1 MISNLHL
8 ASNNG
13 RSHTPDPM
21 IDPEGYHQFLDLQR
35 NKITQECI
43 DQMKMVY
50 DRTVNF
56 SQNLDS
62 AKGLALLGDPGIGK
76 TVQVE
81 NALRDSKASVEYK
94 KASTMSAIGFY
105 YALFYNRQPHR
116 ILVLDDFDLIHH
128 TQAVHIMSM
137 LKVATE
143 NTYKPRTVIW
153 DKQPTPYIIE
163 NNIPNQFEYWGNIIW
178 ITNESPESI
187 MKKPK
192 LRQHMGALVG
202 PDGRFQPIVLNW
214 TKEQKY
220 LWTIHLIKN
229 EGILGANCMKKK
241 GGYTQDIQDMVVEFL
256 TKEYTNLV
264 SISPRGACNIAD
276 DILNFPDSWRA
287 KTLSLNVFAWQGD
300 KK

>member
-1 MISNLHL
+1 MSVSLQIVDGG
-8 ASNNG
+8 AQNN
-13 RSHTPDPM
+13 TIDPM
-21 IDPEGYHQFLDLQR
+21 IDPERYMAALTRRR
-35 NKITQECI
+35 NEITTHCI

-128 TQAVHIMSM
+128 SQAVHIMSM

-153 DKQPTPYIIE
+153 DKQPTPYMIE
-163 NNIPNQFEYWGNIIW
+163 HNIPNQFEYWGNIIW

-229 EGILGANCMKKK
+229 EGILGANCMKKR
-241 GGYTQDIQDMVVEFL
+241 GGYSQEIQDTVVEFL
-256 TKEYTNLV
+256 KDEYENLV

-276 DILNFPDSWRA
+276 DILNFPDTWKS
-287 KTLSLNVFAWQGD
+287 KTLSLNVFAWQGEQ
-300 KK
+300 K